1 MYINCLFFNIFSEPA
16 KFKFRQLYLCALTGL
31 FVVSLLLVENVLLNL
46 CILIVV
52 VLLSSFAY
60 KMHWYIHIFLSIA
73 TILLSS
79 LCEQIVALSIG
90 AILAV
95 DIVTL
100 KSGYYFIIGGLLAKF
115 LSFVIVAIIS
125 IGKHTKLYGK
135 SNLSIIYMSLLPV
148 SSFLV
153 VFIFIDYINRIENN
167 IKMQTLT
174 LSVLF
179 LLIITNILVYYVIDR
194 LYESF
199 LTEKNL
205 ATANQLIKMQKEQYN
220 NLYQNQRQIQAIRH
234 DAKNTM
240 LGIIAELKAG
250 NKDAVIQSMETFVE
264 DMSKTSIQFTCGNN
278 TLDAIINSKL
288 QQAKTHGISF
298 DICINGP
305 IGVYLDPIEFAVL
318 LGNALDNAI
327 EATTALQTNP
337 KTISI
342 HIVFQAATMITII
355 ENPIMKKVDV
365 NNLVTNKADP
375 LLHGY
380 GIPQM
385 KSIAQKYNG
394 DVFFDSTDCKF
405 KTSII
410 ISNNKPKTE

>member
-1 MYINCLFFNIFSEPA
+1 
-16 KFKFRQLYLCALTGL
+16 
-31 FVVSLLLVENVLLNL
+31 
-46 CILIVV
+46 
-52 VLLSSFAY
+52 
-60 KMHWYIHIFLSIA
+60 MHWYIHIFLSIA